1 MTEKS
6 IDFKS
11 VLFVY
16 ILEHLRPHVDIRIII
31 FNIIFISADIT
42 KPQILAYQ
50 AKAIFAEIWLLP
62 RHLLV
67 STSVRDICLVD
78 TEEWKKEFVVAN
90 AMTGVVVNPD
100 IRDKMK
106 IRCFPMHFGT
116 RKLILPLQRSWFK
129 MTLAQA
135 EGNMVSSR

>member
-31 FNIIFISADIT
+31 FNIIFILADIT
-42 KPQILAYQ
+42 KPQRLAYH

-67 STSVRDICLVD
+67 SASVRDICLVD
-78 TEEWKKEFVVAN
+78 TEEWKKN
-90 AMTGVVVNPD
+90 LLLL
-100 IRDKMK
+100 
-106 IRCFPMHFGT
+106 T
-116 RKLILPLQRSWFK
+116 R
-129 MTLAQA
+129 
-135 EGNMVSSR
+135 